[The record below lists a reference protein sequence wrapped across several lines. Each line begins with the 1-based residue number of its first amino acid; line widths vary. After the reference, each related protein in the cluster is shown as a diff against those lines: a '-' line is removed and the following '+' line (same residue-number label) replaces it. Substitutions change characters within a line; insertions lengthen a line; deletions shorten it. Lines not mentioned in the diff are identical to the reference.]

1 MLKVIDRIFGCLLI
15 LGGVGH
21 TIGTILWTPP
31 MSGIF
36 IWSLGAALAVYLLGA
51 LNLIRA
57 GRPNDKA
64 LAAITLVGTACWAV
78 LAFTFG
84 KSIHNLLDPRPL
96 SHVIISII
104 LVIFSAMTLWHS
116 PSSKQANA
124 S

>member
-1 MLKVIDRIFGCLLI
+1 
-15 LGGVGH
+15 
-21 TIGTILWTPP
+21 TIGTIMWTPP

-96 SHVIISII
+96 SHVIIAII